1 MPYKNK
7 QSLYAAQKR
16 YRQRKRVELAEKAKG
31 FRERVKT
38 MVSELKN
45 ENIELKKTINLM
57 RIEFTPDLPLISLED
72 GKVY

>member
-1 MPYKNK
+1 M
-7 QSLYAAQKR
+7 
-16 YRQRKRVELAEKAKG
+16 ELAEKAKG

-57 RIEFTPDLPLISLED
+57 RIEYKTDLPLISLED